1 MIMAKR
7 KKIAD
12 LIPGSFTGTGLFSA
26 MINPI
31 WCKDFDPK
39 ELDIYFISNYGEK
52 WAAPYLMHISDGDI
66 LTNEKISEV
75 ANTIYSIYKG
85 QWEHLYN
92 AYKAEY
98 NPIHNTDATEIEKIN
113 KVGNEDNTFSNT
125 METSSSTSSDT
136 DGSESS
142 STDNKRSGFN
152 SNNNVNDTSGTASNT
167 NSVDVDTSSN
177 VESSGE
183 NTELK
188 NNTENIERETRKFG
202 NIGVMTSAQLIGGE
216 ISLWRWNYIKSV
228 MSDISDMIA
237 LSIY

>member
-1 MIMAKR
+1 
-7 KKIAD
+7 
-12 LIPGSFTGTGLFSA
+12 
-26 MINPI
+26 
-31 WCKDFDPK
+31 
-39 ELDIYFISNYGEK
+39 
-52 WAAPYLMHISDGDI
+52 
-66 LTNEKISEV
+66 
-75 ANTIYSIYKG
+75 
-85 QWEHLYN
+85 
-92 AYKAEY
+92 
-98 NPIHNTDATEIEKIN
+98 
-113 KVGNEDNTFSNT
+113 
-125 METSSSTSSDT
+125 METSSSSSSDT

-142 STDNKRSGFN
+142 TTDNKRSGFN
-152 SNNNVNDTSGTASNT
+152 SNNNVNDTSGSASNT
-167 NSVDVDTSSN
+167 SNVDVDTSSN